1 MKHVLKIAAAA
12 AALTIGS
19 ALPAMAQITDSL
31 AFTTSFPF
39 YAGNTKMPAGA
50 YRITEAGIDTNEL
63 QIQSVSG
70 YSSVFLQ
77 FNPTLSAQPHQ
88 HSYVTFHRYA
98 DVNYLN
104 RISVAG
110 QSYGMKIEP
119 TKAELNS
126 AAATAVTEHAVTE
139 HTISGN

>member
-1 MKHVLKIAAAA
+1 MKHVLKITAAA

-31 AFTTSFPF
+31 AFKTSFPF
-39 YAGNTKMPAGA
+39 YAGNTKMPAGS
-50 YRITEAGIDTNEL
+50 YRISEAGIDTNEL

-70 YSSVFLQ
+70 YSSEFLQ
-77 FNPTLSAQPHQ
+77 FDPTLSAQPHQ

-110 QSYGMKIEP
+110 QSYGMKIKP

-126 AAATAVTEHAVTE
+126 ASTTAATE
-139 HTISGN
+139 HTIAGN